1 MNSLTMS
8 KHDSMLYSLAL
19 ELAHD
24 AAEANAAAAA
34 WGDDFVVISEFS
46 EHEGPI
52 ALQLVLPA
60 YVAARVDVSEFVVKI
75 MAVDVNRGS
84 DSELGKF
91 HKDSQVVCDVDLPL
105 KGTSDQQQQRWSAY
119 VHHLTLLDVNARGYV
134 RPICLSYLSREPRK
148 IATSLSRSGARV
160 LRSLQRR

>member
-1 MNSLTMS
+1 MIEVNSAAGLGGGESPSSGTASSSMNSLTMS

-52 ALQLVLPA
+52 ALQLVPPHMA
-60 YVAARVDVSEFVVKI
+60 SRVDVSEFVVKI

-105 KGTSDQQQQRWSAY
+105 KGA
-119 VHHLTLLDVNARGYV
+119 V
-134 RPICLSYLSREPRK
+134 
-148 IATSLSRSGARV
+148 
-160 LRSLQRR
+160 